1 MKKIALILSLII
13 FSLSLMPCTDGYTCD
28 IDAYGAPNLNDSS
41 DGHNHSHNDDEGD
54 LCSPFCY
61 CACCSVSFTMS
72 NAFLEIRSFDVPHQ
86 EYLFSYNSINSNE
99 FNDNVWQ
106 PPKNC

>member
-1 MKKIALILSLII
+1 MKKIAFILSIII

-28 IDAYGAPNLNDSS
+28 IDAYGMSVHNDGS
-41 DGHNHSHNDDEGD
+41 DGHNHNDDEGD

-61 CACCSVSFTMS
+61 CACCSVSFTMNNLNMEIKS
-72 NAFLEIRSFDVPHQ
+72 NIIPLQ
-86 EYLFSYNSINSNE
+86 EYLFSYNSIHSNE
-99 FNDNVWQ
+99 FDDNVWQ